1 MKSVLLNRI
10 YLKSLIVLITIT
22 FGCTSPAEEENLD
35 EQLKTHVAFLASDKL
50 EGRGTGTAAE
60 DSVVAYVSS
69 QFQKFGLQPAGTD
82 GYLQRFNVKE
92 SINPHEELKITA
104 DSEGT
109 QVTNVVA
116 LLDNPGDS
124 IIIIGAHHDHLGLG
138 EFGTLH
144 TGDSAIHNGADDNA
158 SGVAIVLE
166 LASMLSQEE
175 ELQHDVLFI
184 TFSGEERGLWGS
196 NHFSKNPTVD
206 LNKVKAMINLD
217 MVGRLNEN
225 KDLVV
230 HGTGTSPSW
239 PDIINNSN
247 TFELKV
253 VMKPSGVGPSD
264 HTSFYL
270 QDIPV
275 LHLFT
280 GQHEDYHKPSD
291 DSEKLNYE
299 GMATLTKYL
308 ENITKRIDNTTI
320 QFTKTKDE
328 SENTPRFKVTL
339 DVMPDYLYDG
349 TGMRIDGVAEGET
362 AFQAGLKKGDIVVS
376 MGDSTVTDMMS
387 YMRALSA
394 FDEGDSTTVEVLR
407 GDTLKMF
414 KVKF

>member
-1 MKSVLLNRI
+1 MKSVLSNSI
-10 YLKSLIVLITIT
+10 YLKSLIVLMTLSV
-22 FGCTSPAEEENLD
+22 GCNPTTEQINLD

-50 EGRGTGTAAE
+50 AGRGTGTAAE
-60 DSVVAYVSS
+60 DSVVAYVSD
-69 QFQKFGLQPAGTD
+69 QFEKYGLQPAGTE
-82 GYLQRFNVKE
+82 GYLQSFRVKE
-92 SINPHEELKITA
+92 SANPHEQAKTVTGG
-104 DSEGT
+104 EGVK
-109 QVTNVVA
+109 VTNVVG

-124 IIIIGAHHDHLGLG
+124 LIIIGAHHDHLGLG

-158 SGVAIVLE
+158 SGVAIVLA
-166 LASMLSQEE
+166 LASKLSQE

-206 LNKVKAMINLD
+206 LSKVKAMINLD

-247 TFELKV
+247 TFELIV

-291 DSEKLNYE
+291 DLEKLNYE

-308 ENITKRIDNTTI
+308 ENITKRIDNTNI
-320 QFTKTKDE
+320 HFTKTKDE
-328 SENTPRFKVTL
+328 SEDTPRFKVTL

-349 TGMRIDGVAEGET
+349 TGMRIDGVSEGET
-362 AFQAGLKKGDIVVS
+362 ADMAGLKKGDIVVT

-394 FDEGDSTTVEVLR
+394 FNEGDTTTVEVLR

-414 KVKF
+414 KIQF